1 MIPFQL
7 SLSKPG
13 VVAMQLSSV
22 AEGRVV
28 ARIPEHQSHQVP
40 ICSLDTQHRNIMVH
54 RAIRIWAQPKTT
66 ISWKSSIHREATPRM
81 TVTNLRRPLAG
92 NGQTQQLIH
101 SAHQRSDIVLRPI
114 APDRINPPVSNR
126 FCRNHR
132 ATVCVRHVQQHLLR
146 SQAVLIQRDIQQHVP
161 QSIRDF
167 NQVQRDHRHAT
178 ALGISQHQSPCVK
191 IHQGPL

>member
-1 MIPFQL
+1 MT
-7 SLSKPG
+7 G
-13 VVAMQLSSV
+13 V
-22 AEGRVV
+22 
-28 ARIPEHQSHQVP
+28 PEYQPHQVP

-54 RAIRIWAQPKTT
+54 RSIGIWSQPKTT
-66 ISWKSSIHREATPRM
+66 PSGQAAVHRKSTSCM
-81 TVTNLRRPLAG
+81 TVTHCCRPLACDRLA
-92 NGQTQQLIH
+92 QQLIH
-101 SAHQRSDIVLRPI
+101 PTDQRPDIVVRPI
-114 APDRINPPVSNR
+114 APHRINAPVGNC
-126 FCRNHR
+126 FCRYHR
-132 ATVCVRHVQQHLLR
+132 ATVSMRHIQQHLLR